1 MVSSVQL
8 KKLGTVAELME
19 FGGVAGIW
27 EINILLLNPVRC

>member
-8 KKLGTVAELME
+8 KKLAQLME

-27 EINILLLNPVRC
+27 EINDFLLNPVRC